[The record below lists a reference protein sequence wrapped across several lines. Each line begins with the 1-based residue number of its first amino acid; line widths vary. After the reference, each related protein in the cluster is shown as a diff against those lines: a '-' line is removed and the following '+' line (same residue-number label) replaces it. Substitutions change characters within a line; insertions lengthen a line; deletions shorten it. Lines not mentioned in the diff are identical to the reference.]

1 MRRWSIRGTK
11 GFASW
16 AAASGLGFAAL
27 PVAAQAP
34 VPEGAEFKINTY
46 TTQSGN
52 LPSVA
57 GDADGDSV
65 VVWQS
70 YGSSGADT
78 SDSSIQGRRFASDGT
93 AQGAQFEVNT
103 FTTGRQEKSSVA
115 AAAGGDFIVVWRSW
129 GSSGSDASEESIQG
143 QRYASSG
150 IAQGEQFQVNTYTT
164 ADQSYPS
171 VAAASDGDF
180 VVVWESRGSFGT
192 DTDTFSIQ
200 GQRYASDGSL
210 QGAQF
215 QVNTYTV
222 FQQKAP
228 SVAAEADGDFVV
240 AWASGGSFET
250 TGLDWNILG
259 QRYASD
265 GSARGAEFLVNTYTT
280 DTQRTPSVAAA
291 ADGEFVVVWRTSDSY
306 GGGVYGIYGQRYA
319 SDGSAEGA
327 EFQVNTYT
335 TNRRLVPKAAV
346 ASGGAFVVVWMSESS
361 SGTDTSGWS
370 VQGRPYASDGSA
382 QGGEFLVNTYTTNDQ
397 WSPAVAAAGDR
408 DFVVVWVSDG
418 SSGTDTGTFS
428 IQGQRYH
435 VAGAVAVP
443 ALSPSAGLALGA
455 TLMLLAA
462 SVLRRRA

>member
-1 MRRWSIRGTK
+1 MGRWSIRGARR
-11 GFASW
+11 FASW

-34 VPEGAEFKINTY
+34 VPEGAEFQINTY
-46 TTQSGN
+46 TTQSGH

-57 GDADGDSV
+57 GDADGDFV

-78 SDSSIQGRRFASDGT
+78 SFSSIQGRRFASDGT

-103 FTTGRQEKSSVA
+103 YTTLTQEKSSVA

-150 IAQGEQFQVNTYTT
+150 IAQGGQFQVNTYTT

-180 VVVWESRGSFGT
+180 VVVWESKGSFGT
-192 DTDTFSIQ
+192 DTDFSIQ

-222 FQQKAP
+222 FQQNAP

-240 AWASGGSFET
+240 VWASGGSFET
-250 TGLDWNILG
+250 PGLDFNILG

-280 DTQRTPSVAAA
+280 DTQRSPSVASAA
-291 ADGEFVVVWRTSDSY
+291 GGEFVVVWTTHDSY
-306 GGGVYGIYGQRYA
+306 GGGPFGIFGQRYA

-335 TNRRLVPKAAV
+335 TNRRLVPKVAA
-346 ASGGAFVVVWMSESS
+346 AAGGAFVVVWMSEGS
-361 SGTDTSGWS
+361 SGADTSGWS

-382 QGGEFLVNTYTTNDQ
+382 QGAEFLVNTYTTNDQ
-397 WSPAVAAAGDR
+397 WVPAVAAAGDR
-408 DFVVVWVSDG
+408 DFIVAWLSEG
-418 SSGTDTGTFS
+418 SSGTDAGAFS
-428 IQGQRYH
+428 IQGQRYSA
-435 VAGAVAVP
+435 AGAVAVP
-443 ALSPSAGLALGA
+443 AVSPLAGLALGA